1 MFLKR
6 IELQGFKSFA
16 DKTIIQFEQD
26 ITGIVGPNGC
36 GKSNVNDAIRWVLG
50 EQSVKSLRSGTSM
63 SDIIFSGSEYRKPVN
78 MAKVTLVFDNT
89 EHIFDSEFEE
99 LEITRQLQRSTNEA
113 SYFINKTPCRLKDI
127 NELIMDTGL
136 GRDSLSIITQGN
148 ISSFADAKP
157 EDRRS
162 LFEEAAGVSKY
173 KKRKKVSL
181 QKLEQTQ
188 DNLNRLQD
196 ILDEIERQLGPLEKQ
211 AKKAEKFVELRDQLA
226 KIEISV
232 LVEEVDSL
240 QNKVQELQKELLENQ
255 ALYTSKEATMNQQDL
270 ESDSLRKEM
279 YALDKQINELQAK
292 YTKAMEDSYKLEKRK
307 IEMDEKRKYALA
319 QANRQE
325 RLAQLKQIVSEAKFE
340 YEDRK
345 DRLNKKR
352 VELKL
357 HSQNLESLKA
367 KENRAHYE
375 TGQAQSIYQTLLNR
389 KQVLENMAKA
399 PYTHQQGVKAVMS
412 AKQSLP
418 GIEGT
423 ISELLSAHDNM
434 AMAINSA
441 LGGAIYNIV
450 ARDEEAARY
459 AINFLKRNR
468 SGRATFLPM
477 SVCKARYANETQDTI
492 ARNTRGFICWAHEAV
507 DFDAKYNDVVARLL
521 GNIAIVDNLE
531 NANECAKRLRYQVKI
546 VTLDGDIVHSGGS
559 MTGGHNKSQ
568 GSPFT
573 MKQELE
579 TIEAQIEGQKFKV
592 QTALE
597 EERAYQKRMQ
607 DESDQIVQ
615 IRIELAKLENI
626 FAAKKEKYDSLMD
639 EYKQLAPDEQQED
652 TKMEEDEIVVQMS
665 KMHAYV
671 DELTASIQTLRQKRF
686 DVGNEVEKM
695 ENQVRLIRRE
705 ISSLQGDIH
714 RIEMDL
720 VKIKTRQENALMRL
734 NSDYQMTYEFAL
746 TKKEDIDIEQ
756 AKDEVVQLRQA
767 IHKLGNVNLDAPQ
780 EFEEL
785 KERFDFMSHQKED
798 LESASE
804 QIRGAIAEMD
814 ETMKTQFSDMFHKIN
829 SELDGVIKAMF
840 GGGKAKLSMVDPD
853 DILNTGIDIDVQPP
867 GKLVKNISSFSG
879 GEKALIAI
887 SVLFAILKARRMPLC
902 IFDEVE
908 AALDQANVERFA
920 KYLSH
925 YRGQSQFIVVT
936 HRPGTMEQCDT
947 LYGVTMQ
954 KDGVSKV
961 LMVKLQDALSI
972 TGEEEEK

>member
-16 DKTIIQFEQD
+16 DKTVIQFEQD

-50 EQSVKSLRSGTSM
+50 EQSVKSLRSGSSM

-196 ILDEIERQLGPLEKQ
+196 IIDEIERQLGPLEKQ
-211 AKKAEKFVELRDQLA
+211 AKKAEKFLSLRDQLS

-232 LVEEVDSL
+232 LVEEIDSL
-240 QNKVQELQKELLENQ
+240 QSKVQELQKELLENQ

-270 ESDSLRKEM
+270 ESESLRKEM
-279 YALDKQINELQAK
+279 YALDKQINDLQAK
-292 YTKAMEDSYKLEKRK
+292 YTKAMEDSYQLEKRK

-319 QANRQE
+319 QADRQE
-325 RLAQLKQIVSEAKFE
+325 RLAQLKQIVAEAKFE

-345 DRLNKKR
+345 DRLDKKKA
-352 VELKL
+352 ELDL
-357 HSQNLESLKA
+357 HSQNLDNFKA
-367 KENRAHYE
+367 KESRAHYE
-375 TGQAQSIYQTLLNR
+375 TGQAQSIYQSLVNR

-399 PYTHQQGVKAVMS
+399 PYAHQQGVKAVMD
-412 AKQSLP
+412 AKKSLH

-477 SVCKARYANETQDTI
+477 TVCKARYANETQDTI
-492 ARNTRGFICWAHEAV
+492 AKNTKGFICWAYEAV
-507 DFDAKYNDVVARLL
+507 ECDPKYNDVVSRLL
-521 GNIAIVDNLE
+521 GNIAIVDTLE
-531 NANECAKRLRYQVKI
+531 NANECAKRLRYQIKI
-546 VTLDGDIVHSGGS
+546 VTTDGDIVHSGGS

-573 MKQELE
+573 MKQELDN
-579 TIEAQIEGQKFKV
+579 IEAQIEGQKFKV
-592 QTALE
+592 QTAQD
-597 EERAYQKRMQ
+597 EERAYQKRIK

-626 FAAKKEKYDSLMD
+626 YATKKEKYESLLD
-639 EYKQLAPDEQQED
+639 EYKQLAPEEEQD
-652 TKMEEDEIVVQMS
+652 AAMEEDEIVVQMS

-671 DELTASIQTLRQKRF
+671 DEITSNIQTLRQKRL
-686 DVGNEVEKM
+686 DTGNEVEKL
-695 ENQVRLIRRE
+695 ENQVRMIRRE

-714 RIEMDL
+714 HIEMDL
-720 VKIKTRQENALMRL
+720 VKIKARQENSLMRL
-734 NSDYQMTYEFAL
+734 NSDYQMTYEFAK
-746 TKKEDIDIEQ
+746 TKKEEIDIEQ
-756 AKDEVVQLRQA
+756 ARDEVVELRQA
-767 IHKLGNVNLDAPQ
+767 IQKLGNVNLDAPQ

-785 KERFDFMSHQKED
+785 KERFDFLSHQKED
-798 LESASE
+798 LENASKQILSAIE
-804 QIRGAIAEMD
+804 EMD
-814 ETMKTQFSDMFHKIN
+814 ETMKTQFADMFNKIN
-829 SELDGVIKAMF
+829 KELDGVIKSMF

-972 TGEEEEK
+972 TEKEEEK